1 LAFFSPPAKTE
12 VFLYTTCN
20 ILSCKEL
27 KSKQIS
33 HLKPLAKGALFH
45 SMTIDLSMY
54 NVRTDLALEAK
65 EIAAQGQPT
74 GVIPGIWSE
83 TDKADGITVTRMEIQ
98 TNEGAQKIGK
108 MIGHYVT
115 LEVPD
120 LRQGDTTLQDKVAK
134 TFAKEFEAFLKR
146 IGINEKSSVLVVGL
160 GNWNV
165 TPDALGPV
173 VVENIMVTRQF
184 FELMP
189 DQVSPGYRPVSAVA
203 PGVLGTTGIESSD
216 IVQGIVQKSKPD
228 LVIAIDALAAN
239 SLDRVNTTIQIA
251 DTGIHPGSGIGN
263 KRKGLTKDVLGVP
276 CIAIGVPTVVY
287 ASTIVNNTMD
297 MVFEHMKKHTANTEP
312 LFGVFGKMEDTER
325 LQLVKE
331 VLNPLG
337 HDLLVTPKEID
348 KFMEDIAN
356 VIASG
361 LNAALHEAVDTDN
374 VAAYTH

>member
-1 LAFFSPPAKTE
+1 
-12 VFLYTTCN
+12 
-20 ILSCKEL
+20 
-27 KSKQIS
+27 
-33 HLKPLAKGALFH
+33 
-45 SMTIDLSMY
+45 MSMY
-54 NVRTDLALEAK
+54 NIRTDLALEAQ
-65 EIAAQGQPT
+65 EIATQGQQT
-74 GVIPGIWSE
+74 SAIPGVWSE
-83 TDKADGITVTRMEIQ
+83 NESADGISVTRMEIKTDQ
-98 TNEGAQKIGK
+98 AAQQIGK

-120 LRQGDTTLQDKVAK
+120 LRQGDTTLQDKVA
-134 TFAKEFEAFLKR
+134 TSFAKEFEAFLKR
-146 IGINEKSSVLVVGL
+146 IGITEKSSVLIVGL
-160 GNWNV
+160 GNLNV
-165 TPDALGPV
+165 TPDALGPIV
-173 VVENIMVTRQF
+173 VDNIMVTRHF

-216 IVQGIVQKSKPD
+216 IVQGIVEKSKPD
-228 LVIAIDALAAN
+228 LIIAVDALAAK
-239 SLDRVNTTIQIA
+239 SLERVNTTIQIA

-263 KRKGLTKDVLGVP
+263 KRKGLTKDILGVP
-276 CIAIGVPTVVY
+276 VIGIGVPTVVY

-297 MVFEHMKKHTANTEP
+297 LVFEHMKKHTANTEP
-312 LFGVFGKMEDTER
+312 LFGVFGKMEETER